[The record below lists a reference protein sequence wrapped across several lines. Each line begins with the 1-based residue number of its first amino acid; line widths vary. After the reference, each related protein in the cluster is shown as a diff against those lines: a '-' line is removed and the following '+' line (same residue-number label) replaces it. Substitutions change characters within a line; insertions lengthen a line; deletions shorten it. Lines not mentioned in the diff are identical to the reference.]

1 MKTFM
6 DDDFLLES
14 EAARKLYHDYAA
26 AMPIF
31 DYHCHV
37 PPQQIAENTRFENL
51 TQLWLKGDHY
61 KWRAMRTAGVP
72 ENLITGD
79 APDRE
84 KFRAWAAVVPKTLG
98 NPLYHWTHLELKRVF
113 GIEELLAPE
122 SADRI
127 YDACNL
133 LLAKDEYKVR
143 GLMGRFNVAGVCTT
157 DDPVDDLH
165 FHDSIAADKSFGIKV
180 LPAFRPDKAHALE
193 HAQRYREWIALLE
206 KASGITINSYPA
218 LLAALKNRHGFFHA
232 RGCRVSD
239 HGLTF
244 VPAVRGDA
252 ESCDRVFKKV
262 LAGGEATRE
271 EILAFRGALLVELGA
286 MDAESGWV
294 MQLHL
299 GAMRSVNSRMLVKL
313 GPDTGYDV
321 IGDWPQA
328 EGLALLLDSLDAQ
341 DKLPKTILYVLNP
354 RDNEV
359 LATMAGAFQG
369 GPDAGKIQFGSGW
382 WFNDQKDGMERQLTA
397 LSSMGLLSA
406 FVGMLT
412 DSRSFLSYP
421 RHEYFRRILC
431 NLVGGWMERGEIAPD
446 LKQAGNMVQ
455 DICYR
460 NAACWFGISLKEHNS

>member
-1 MKTFM
+1 MKAFM
-6 DDDFLLES
+6 DEDFLLEN
-14 EAARKLYHDYAA
+14 EAARTLYRDYAA

-61 KWRAMRTAGVP
+61 KWRAMRAAGVA
-72 ENLITGD
+72 ESHITGD

-84 KFRAWAAVVPKTLG
+84 KFRAWAATAPKTLG
-98 NPLYHWTHLELKRVF
+98 NPLYHWTHLELRRVF
-113 GIEELLAPE
+113 GIEELLCPE

-127 YDACNL
+127 YDACNA
-133 LLAKDEYKVR
+133 LLAKDEYRVR
-143 GLMGRFNVAGVCTT
+143 GLMERFSLSGVCST
-157 DDPVDDLH
+157 DDPVDELNYH
-165 FHDSIAADKSFGIKV
+165 EAIAADSSFGIKV

-193 HAQRYREWIALLE
+193 HPQRYRDYIALLA
-206 KASGITINSYPA
+206 KTSGMAIDSYAA
-218 LLAALKNRHGFFHA
+218 LLAALRKRHEYFHA

-239 HGLTF
+239 HGLCF
-244 VPAVRGDA
+244 VPAVRGDDA
-252 ESCDRVFKKV
+252 SCDRVLKKV
-262 LAGGEATRE
+262 LSGGEATKE
-271 EILAFRGALLVELGA
+271 ETISFRGALLAELGA
-286 MDAESGWV
+286 MDAEKGWV

-299 GAMRSVNSRMLVKL
+299 GAMRSVNSKMLATL

-328 EGLALLLDSLDAQ
+328 EGLALLLDRLDAQ
-341 DKLPKTILYVLNP
+341 GKLPKTILYVLNP

-359 LATMAGAFQG
+359 LASMTGAFQG
-369 GPDAGKIQFGSGW
+369 GAEAGKIQFGSGW

-397 LSSMGLLSA
+397 LASMGLLSA

-431 NLVGGWMERGEIAPD
+431 NLVGGWMEKGEIPPD
-446 LKQAGNMVQ
+446 MKLAGGMVQ

-460 NAACWFGISLKEHNS
+460 NAARWFGISFKEQAR